1 MVRLLLVG
9 CLLILWC
16 PASAVM
22 ADEMIVDNTDPSVQA
37 SGPWSTT
44 GSGDGYIGSNY
55 LSASASAGGGAT
67 IFWPVP
73 LGLDPGHYAV
83 YARWTGGSSHAS
95 SATYTVVFDGGS
107 IDLRKDQRSNGG
119 GWQLLGDFDFRAG
132 QDEGVRLSN
141 SQADGIVIADAV
153 RWVPAPAPPP
163 LQPRPAPAG
172 AQNAAPAPA
181 AAASTGDSAPAPSPT
196 PAPAA
201 DSPWTVTLQP
211 IQLHAGPDGSTSTL
225 ASVPQ
230 FSYLQVLAYQ
240 GDWAYVYNPR
250 ARGTAYAP
258 SDVLGPSDPPP
269 AWVTASPPAPTAS
282 VERMGRT
289 VGNAPVAFYPVD
301 DKFAYTSQ
309 IGHNVPIMVHDTV
322 QGADGGTW
330 YRVDQGYVS
339 AASVRLPS
347 PPPTTYAGRWLDA
360 DLREPAMLTA
370 YEGSVPVFSTLAIKG
385 TIANQTPTGV
395 FTIGRRVAD
404 ETMDSSTIGI
414 PYPGPGS
421 YHLEHVLYTQY
432 FTSDGASIHYN
443 YWSGNWGYAGSHGCL
458 GLPLAE
464 SQFLWNW
471 ADIGTR
477 VVVHT

>member
-1 MVRLLLVG
+1 MLLRLFLVVS
-9 CLLILWC
+9 LLIVSW
-16 PASAVM
+16 PASAAL
-22 ADEMIVDNTDPSVQA
+22 ADEIVVDNADPSVQV
-37 SGPWSTT
+37 SGAWSTSS
-44 GSGDGYIGSNY
+44 SGDGYAGANY
-55 LSASASAGGGAT
+55 LTAAASNSGGAT
-67 IFWPVP
+67 VLWPVP
-73 LGLDPGHYAV
+73 LGLEPGHYAV
-83 YARWTGGSSHAS
+83 YARWTGGSGHAS
-95 SATYTVVFDGGS
+95 GATYTITFDGGS
-107 IDLRKDQRSNGG
+107 IDVRKDQRSNGG
-119 GWQLLGDFDFRAG
+119 GWQLLGDFDFRPG
-132 QDEGVRLSN
+132 QDEGVRLTNNGS
-141 SQADGIVIADAV
+141 DGIVIADAV

-163 LQPRPAPAG
+163 LQPRPAPAPS
-172 AQNAAPAPA
+172 QNAAPAA
-181 AAASTGDSAPAPSPT
+181 AAGPTGPVPGPNPT

-269 AWVTASPPAPTAS
+269 AWVTAPPPTPTAS
-282 VERMGRT
+282 IERLGRS
-289 VGNAPVAFYPVD
+289 VGNAPVAYYPVD

-309 IGHNVPIMVHDTV
+309 IGHNVPIMVHEAV
-322 QGADGGTW
+322 QGADGSTW
-330 YRVDQGYVS
+330 YHVDQGYVS
-339 AASVRLPS
+339 ANSVRLPA
-347 PPPTTYAGRWLDA
+347 PPSTTYAGRWLDA

-370 YEGSVPVFSTLAIKG
+370 YEGAVPIMSTLAIKG

-414 PYPGPGS
+414 PYPGPGG
-421 YHLEHVLYTQY
+421 YHLEHVMFTQY

-443 YWSGNWGYAGSHGCL
+443 YWSSNWGYAGSHGCL
-458 GLPLAE
+458 GLPYAE
-464 SQFLWNW
+464 SQFLWDW

-477 VVVHT
+477 VVIRSS